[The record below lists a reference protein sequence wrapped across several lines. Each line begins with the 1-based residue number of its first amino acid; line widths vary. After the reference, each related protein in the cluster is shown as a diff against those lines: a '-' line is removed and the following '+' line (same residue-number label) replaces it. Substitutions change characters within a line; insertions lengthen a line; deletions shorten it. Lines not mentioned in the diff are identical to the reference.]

1 MRISLKPFWR
11 REAAGAGW
19 PVPIRPL
26 PEPAPA
32 WHAPAPGLEADHA
45 AAHYGHALKAL
56 ASRPG
61 EPLALALR
69 VPFCAAHCMFC
80 DRDIHVA
87 QPGDVIGGYVDTLVE
102 EARLL
107 AASLGGD
114 HDLLQ
119 LHLGGGTATEL
130 SESQLAGLVSAL
142 QALWRLPAEAEMSVE
157 CDPRRTSR
165 RHLEVLRGLGFRHVV
180 FGVADLDTAVQKA
193 IGRRHSQALIDDACA
208 TARAA
213 GFERIR
219 LDLLIGLP
227 QQTEAGWRMT
237 LERLIGM
244 APDRIALSC
253 YQHRPGHAPSQRG
266 IDGATLPDAALCGT
280 LWSTSSRVL
289 RDAGYGWIGA
299 NHFVLEDDELA
310 LAQPRG
316 RLRHNLIGYTATPPA
331 PVIGLGA
338 GALGE
343 IDGSLFWNHAAL
355 PDWYAA
361 LHAQQLPV
369 QRARLA
375 RTHEPRRRLAMDQM
389 LFGLE
394 LPAATVRGGL
404 EEAYGRLARHAAQ
417 GLVRVLDDRI
427 VVTEAGRPV
436 LPMLCAELGLAD
448 GQPAPAM
455 PQWLS

>member
-19 PVPIRPL
+19 PVPVP
-26 PEPAPA
+26 PQAEPAPA
-32 WHAPAPGLEADHA
+32 WHAAAPGLEAE
-45 AAHYGHALKAL
+45 HALEHYLHALQAL
-56 ASRPG
+56 AARPG
-61 EPLALALR
+61 EPLALSLR

-87 QPGDVIGGYVDTLVE
+87 QPGEVIGGYVDALLD
-102 EARLL
+102 EAGLL
-107 AASLGGD
+107 AGSLGGD
-114 HDLLQ
+114 HDVLQ

-130 SESQLAGLVSAL
+130 SESQLAGLVSGL
-142 QALWRLPAEAEMSVE
+142 QAVWRLPSDAEMSVE

-165 RHLEVLRGLGFRHVV
+165 RHLEVLRGLGFRQVI
-180 FGVADLDTAVQKA
+180 FGVADLDTRVQKA
-193 IGRRHSQALIDDACA
+193 IGRRNSQALVDDACA

-244 APDRIALSC
+244 APDRVALSC
-253 YQHRPGHAPSQRG
+253 YQHRPAHWPSQCA
-266 IDGATLPDAALCGT
+266 IDGDALPDAALCGN
-280 LWSTSSRVL
+280 LWSMSSRVL

-310 LAQPRG
+310 LAQPQG

-343 IDGSLFWNHAAL
+343 IDGGMFWNHAAL

-369 QRARLA
+369 RRARLA

-389 LFGLE
+389 LFDLE

-404 EEAYGRLARHAAQ
+404 EDAYGRLARHAAQ

-436 LPMLCAELGLAD
+436 LPMLCAELGLSD
-448 GQPAPAM
+448 GMPSPAM